1 MPQALTLVVIV
12 LVMPAMLRR
21 LGVVLITG
29 WEEALLTADPR
40 DPGPA
45 LSVFSDM
52 LSQSLLLLLPLI
64 AGTVVAAVVGRAVL
78 GGVHLNLYQLRPK
91 PKLLNPFPG
100 IKRLFSI
107 RQAGQFIRLFLKLA
121 ALVVVSVALW
131 DRFLAAVFIGPAG
144 LEVVVSAIGNATWS
158 LLLAVMAVSVVAGG
172 ADGFLALRRYRKDL
186 RMSRQE
192 VKDEMRQ
199 TEANPL
205 VKNEVRARQRKMSRL
220 RMMAEV
226 TRADV
231 VLTNPTHLAVALR
244 YEPGSVAPT
253 VVAKGAGHIAARIRQ
268 IATENGVPIQE
279 NKPLARALYKS
290 VEIGEAIPV
299 QFYQAV
305 AEVLAVVYRAAE
317 RRGKRAGA
325 A

>member
-1 MPQALTLVVIV
+1 VPQALTLVVIV
-12 LVMPAMLRR
+12 LVLPTMLSR
-21 LGVVLITG
+21 LGNLLIVG
-29 WEEALLTADPR
+29 WEEALLSADPR
-40 DPGPA
+40 DPAPA
-45 LSVFSDM
+45 LSVFSD
-52 LSQSLLLLLPLI
+52 LLAQSLLLLLPLV
-64 AGTVVAAVVGRAVL
+64 AGTVVAAVVARAVL
-78 GGVHLNLYQLRPK
+78 GGVHLNLYQLKPK

-100 IKRLFSI
+100 IKRLFSV
-107 RQAGQFIRLFLKLA
+107 RQLGQFVRLFLKLVALA
-121 ALVVVSVALW
+121 AVAIVLW
-131 DRFLAAVFIGPAG
+131 DRFLTAVFTGPAG
-144 LEVVVSAIGNATWS
+144 LETLVSGVGNATWS
-158 LLLAVMAVSVVAGG
+158 LLLAVMAVSLVAGG
-172 ADGFLALRRYRKDL
+172 ADGVLALRRYRKDL

-192 VKDEMRQ
+192 VRDEMRQ

-244 YEPGSVAPT
+244 YEPGSAAPR

-279 NKPLARALYKS
+279 NKPLARALFKS

-317 RRGKRAGA
+317 RRGKRAGVA
-325 A
+325 